1 MDNTYKTIVATATGQ
16 FKDRGSRFIGFLY
29 PVSDEEEIKA
39 HIAALKKEYH
49 DATHY
54 CYAYTLGHTGPA
66 QTRLNDDGEPSGS
79 AARPIF
85 GQLQS
90 AGLSDVLAVVVR
102 YFGGT
107 KLGGPGLI
115 NAYKAATRAA
125 IDTAKIVEKQIL
137 DLAEASLP
145 YDRANSLL
153 QLLKKKEAVVRGMDY
168 AEGKSIIRF
177 EIRHDRFAELQE
189 SISLMPSASV
199 QHIRTK

>member
-107 KLGGPGLI
+107 KLGVPGLI

>member
-1 MDNTYKTIVATATGQ
+1 MENTYKTIVATATGQ

-39 HIAALKKEYH
+39 HLAALKKEY
-49 DATHY
+49 
-54 CYAYTLGHTGPA
+54 AYTIGHTGQP

-107 KLGGPGLI
+107 KLGVPGLI
-115 NAYKAATRAA
+115 NAYKTATREA
-125 IDTAKIVEKQIL
+125 IGNATVVEKKIL

-145 YDRANSLL
+145 YDRVNSLL
-153 QLLKKKEAVVRGMDY
+153 QLLKKKEATVRGMDY
-168 AEGKSIIRF
+168 ADGKSIVRF

-189 SISLMPSASV
+189 SISQLPAASMRHLMTV
-199 QHIRTK
+199 